1 MHVVTMGK
9 LYIILQLPLSYMHQA
24 TGRQGPSVKLLC
36 TVMIIVC
43 MIILLLS
50 LNFMNIL
57 SATHVHRI
65 MAYILMM
72 MSAVAANHQPL
83 EGGAGIT
90 YELITH
96 VYCNLM

>member
-1 MHVVTMGK
+1 
-9 LYIILQLPLSYMHQA
+9 
-24 TGRQGPSVKLLC
+24 
-36 TVMIIVC
+36 
-43 MIILLLS
+43 
-50 LNFMNIL
+50 
-57 SATHVHRI
+57 